1 MNAQVD
7 KLIAIC
13 LLPLPYLS
21 TIGQKKSWQY
31 LGSGS
36 SKYLDHAQLLNTS
49 PTPQENM
56 SPATT
61 AKESC
66 LRIDSMLWL

>member
-1 MNAQVD
+1 M
-7 KLIAIC
+7 IAIC

-36 SKYLDHAQLLNTS
+36 PKYLDNAQLLDTS
-49 PTPQENM
+49 LLPQEKM

-61 AKESC
+61 AKES
-66 LRIDSMLWL
+66 